1 MKGLLQKYWISLY
14 WQVNDSMR
22 FAIQIGASF
31 IVVTIFVG
39 FIWFAKIANLP
50 TWVIGVSLF
59 VLFGLFTVLMTFLS
73 LALQPK
79 KQEDEHE
86 ED

>member
-22 FAIQIGASF
+22 FAIQIGASL

-39 FIWFAKIANLP
+39 FIWFAKIANWP

-59 VLFGLFTVLMTFLS
+59 VLFVLFTVLMTFLS